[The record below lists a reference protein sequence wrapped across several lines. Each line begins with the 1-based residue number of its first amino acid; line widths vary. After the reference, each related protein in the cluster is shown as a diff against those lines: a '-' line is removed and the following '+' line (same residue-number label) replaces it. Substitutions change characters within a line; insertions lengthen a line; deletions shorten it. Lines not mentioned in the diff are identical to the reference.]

1 MNGAVSKT
9 VDLKRSQGS
18 NPCLSAKMKGSSFE
32 LTFVLVEGMVR
43 TLIVK
48 RVRSDQ
54 IGSPII

>member
-1 MNGAVSKT
+1 
-9 VDLKRSQGS
+9 
-18 NPCLSAKMKGSSFE
+18 MKGSSFE